1 MQNETRRASKTC
13 LEARAREHRKEET
26 SHWQEGLQEAAPKV
40 GAMGKLHLGLRKA
53 MSHRSMLAALNRLP
67 KHLWGLNTASVVQ
80 SYRG

>member
-1 MQNETRRASKTC
+1 MPGGKSQGAQKRRNFPLAGGV
-13 LEARAREHRKEET
+13 ARSSAKGR
-26 SHWQEGLQEAAPKV
+26 S
-40 GAMGKLHLGLRKA
+40 MGKLHLGLRKA